1 MFHVK
6 QLRSDKMNLPYN
18 SNVPHFLQRAKA
30 YCAKVLPLVFDNS
43 LSYYEFLCKMCHK
56 LNECIDAINS
66 QNLNIIEFEKMVQLE
81 MENFEKYM
89 ETRQTEFEN
98 EMKAAWA
105 EFKAEMLLAW
115 NEFKTQL
122 ETEWAE
128 EREVNRVFR
137 ETMQAE
143 FQQFKD
149 DITAQQA
156 AFEERIKADFETYK
170 NTVNAEIEQFE
181 NTVNADMDNF
191 KNTMQTQQNEFE
203 SHMTALFTDFTTDET
218 AARAEFESRFAGLF
232 DQWKID
238 TLNALTAAL
247 NDWKSHTLDDITA
260 WENAT
265 AENFK
270 LTIANEIHAFEIK
283 FENEVSQLNR
293 AIVLEKTERERVTA
307 DLQKQIDELEI
318 TNGNAV
324 DTLPIDIP
332 TNSKQPVPFMQG
344 VAYYS
349 DGYSNI
355 FGSDGT
361 LANYHNIS
369 DWLNDSIGI
378 NTPLTILY
386 KFPFVFNGGVV
397 FSMNT
402 HDYSSTVTDF
412 TVDLYAYPRFEDTIN
427 ESDLTHITTITGT
440 QGNQYDYEIPDT
452 FSGYLVIRSSYFNA
466 AAYSIRFPIIANNY
480 TSPLYSVTDKALIP
494 DLQGDNSGKF
504 TRLGYVQHY
513 GNATNGNK
521 INFAFDIPITYTPAD
536 LTTLTVDVQFKSYND
551 TSANDLVSTG
561 FNYTY
566 YILNNNV
573 HVICGS
579 VANANSDYT
588 VECIANVY
596 AYNK

>member
-1 MFHVK
+1 
-6 QLRSDKMNLPYN
+6 MNLPFN
-18 SNVPHFLQRAKA
+18 SNAPHFLQRAKA

-105 EFKAEMLLAW
+105 EFKAEMLQAW

-128 EREVNRVFR
+128 EREINRVFR

-170 NTVNAEIEQFE
+170 NIVNAEIEQFE

-265 AENFK
+265 AENLK

-307 DLQKQIDELEI
+307 DLQKQIDNIQLSG
-318 TNGNAV
+318 NNAV

-332 TNSKQPVPFMQG
+332 TKQPIDYMEGTKFYTHG
-344 VAYYS
+344 FA
-349 DGYSNI
+349 NI
-355 FGSDGT
+355 FGAYNT
-361 LANYHNIS
+361 LAEYNSVSY
-369 DWLNDSIGI
+369 WLQDSAGI
-378 NTPLTILY
+378 TTPLTILY
-386 KFPFVFNGGVV
+386 KYNNIFNGGVV
-397 FSMNT
+397 FTMDTNDRT
-402 HDYSSTVTDF
+402 TNKEF
-412 TVDLYAYPRFEDTIN
+412 TVDLYAYPRFENTIN
-427 ESDLTHITTITGT
+427 EDELTHITTISGERF
-440 QGNQYDYEIPDT
+440 NQYDFEIPNT
-452 FSGYLVIRSSYFNA
+452 YSGYLVIRSSFFNRQS
-466 AAYSIRFPIIANNY
+466 YSIRFPIIATNY
-480 TSPLYSVTDKALIP
+480 TTPLYSINDKALIP

-504 TRLGYVQHY
+504 KRLGYVQHHA
-513 GNATNGNK
+513 NVTNGNK
-521 INFAFDIPITYTPAD
+521 INFSFDIPITHTPED
-536 LTTLTVDVQFKSYND
+536 LTTLTVDAQFKSYND
-551 TSANDLVSTG
+551 MSANDLVATG
-561 FNYTY
+561 LNYTY

-579 VANANSDYT
+579 AANANSDYS